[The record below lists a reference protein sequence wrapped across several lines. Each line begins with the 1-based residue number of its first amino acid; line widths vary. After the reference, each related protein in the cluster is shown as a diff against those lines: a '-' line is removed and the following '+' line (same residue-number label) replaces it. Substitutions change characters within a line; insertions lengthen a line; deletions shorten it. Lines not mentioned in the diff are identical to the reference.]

1 MDHESWTAKEEP
13 STAPRHP
20 APIVRRR
27 CSDGFTVVE
36 CLIGLAISA
45 VLLTAVAV
53 AFNASVV
60 NYEENEQMYQSIN
73 VARQA
78 LTRMTS
84 QLRTASP
91 HPTAEPHWAVK
102 LVEPD
107 NRCTFHTPAN
117 ESITY
122 EYRSADKKIYLITN
136 SNGNLYVLC
145 DDVTAASF
153 TKTPTDDG
161 LDCKSVQISLTVRK
175 GDFERTLSAAAVIRR
190 NLAP

>member
-1 MDHESWTAKEEP
+1 
-13 STAPRHP
+13 
-20 APIVRRR
+20 
-27 CSDGFTVVE
+27 
-36 CLIGLAISA
+36 
-45 VLLTAVAV
+45 
-53 AFNASVV
+53 
-60 NYEENEQMYQSIN
+60 
-73 VARQA
+73 

-84 QLRTASP
+84 QLRTAGYEVSP
-91 HPTAEPHWAVK
+91 GFCVAVDPAAPSNQCNFFTATGE
-102 LVEPD
+102 D
-107 NRCTFHTPAN
+107 
-117 ESITY
+117 ITY